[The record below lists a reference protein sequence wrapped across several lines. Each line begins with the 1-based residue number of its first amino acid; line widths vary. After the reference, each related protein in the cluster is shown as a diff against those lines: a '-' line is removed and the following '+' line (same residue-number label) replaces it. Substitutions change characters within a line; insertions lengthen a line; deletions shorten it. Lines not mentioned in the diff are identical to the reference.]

1 MPFSRIARIAT
12 PLAALAVLAPLT
24 GSVPTAAASA
34 SHPTNAAK
42 VFRWGHASVKDEFHG
57 HLAKRWK
64 VNKPGH
70 VRNQHGMLTLDAA
83 RRTGTVT
90 ATLTGSPR
98 RYGRWEARVRG
109 RQYAGSG
116 TAFHAIWE
124 LVPSRARHCGG
135 RRIVLSDY
143 ALNARRSRMHVRNLP
158 HHDFTASK
166 GMALRNNQFHTYAI
180 EVTRSHISWFVDT
193 RVIRTERR
201 PAARTGAAY
210 NVRFRLQAAR
220 GKAMRRGRM
229 QMDWVRYYTLER
241 RNAKSIKAPHLRHR
255 SYAGAC

>member
-1 MPFSRIARIAT
+1 MLFSRIARIAT
-12 PLAALAVLAPLT
+12 PVAALAVLVPLT
-24 GSVPTAAASA
+24 GSVPTASASE

-42 VFRWGHASVKDEFHG
+42 VFRWGNASVKDEFHG
-57 HLAKRWK
+57 RLAKRWK

-83 RRTGTVT
+83 PRTGTVT

-98 RYGRWEARVRG
+98 TYGRWEARVRG

-124 LVPSRARHCGG
+124 LVPTKASHCGG
-135 RRIVLSDY
+135 RGLVLSDY
-143 ALNARRSRMHVRNLP
+143 ALNGRRARVHVRNLP
-158 HHDFTASK
+158 RHDFTTAK
-166 GMALRNNQFHTYAI
+166 RMALRDNEFHTFAV
-180 EVTRSHISWFVDT
+180 EVTRHHISWFVDT
-193 RVIRTERR
+193 KVIRTEKR
-201 PAARTGAAY
+201 PEARTGAAY
-210 NVRFRLQAAR
+210 NMRFRLQAAH
-220 GKAMRRGRM
+220 GKAMRQGRM

-241 RNAKSIKAPHLRHR
+241 KNAKSIKAPALHHT